1 MNTEN
6 ARSINLLDVKP
17 TRNLQWETRESELVT
32 LLVPKFRN
40 RYLVKWFLPLFSNP
54 NFRVKLDAYGSFVWH
69 HCDGNTTIFEI
80 GERMKKKF
88 GEAVDPLYER
98 IARFIQ
104 KLEREKFLVLD
115 VNGTSV

>member
-6 ARSINLLDVKP
+6 AQSVNLLDVKP

-40 RYLVKWFLPLFSNP
+40 HYLVKWFLPLFSKP
-54 NFRVKLDAYGSFVWH
+54 NFRVNLDAYGSFVWH
-69 HCDGNTTIFEI
+69 HCDGNTTVFEI
-80 GERMKKKF
+80 GERMKEKF

-98 IARFIQ
+98 IAQFIQ
-104 KLEREKFLVLD
+104 KLEQEKFLALKFG
-115 VNGTSV
+115 NES